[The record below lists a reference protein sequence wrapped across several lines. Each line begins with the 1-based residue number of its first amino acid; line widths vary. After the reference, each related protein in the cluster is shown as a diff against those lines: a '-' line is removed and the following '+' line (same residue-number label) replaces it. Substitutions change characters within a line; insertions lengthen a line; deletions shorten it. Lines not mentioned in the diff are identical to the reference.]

1 MKKVMLFIASMLVAS
16 GVNAASVSFYNSEAA
31 FEASHFSG
39 SLEQFEDTTL
49 NSGLS
54 ITSDNTEFAITGG
67 HMHDRLVA
75 GSGRVT
81 TFEFGSSVNAF
92 GGDFDL
98 GVAGFGQGIAVTF
111 QAFLGATQVL
121 SQQITGDGFF
131 GFITDVGS
139 LFNKVVFTAGS
150 ASGAA
155 ETYNLDNLRYGLHTP
170 SAVPVPAALFLF
182 APALLGFL
190 GLRRKASVAA

>member
-16 GVNAASVSFYNSEAA
+16 GVNAASVSFYNTEAS
-31 FEASHFSG
+31 FEASHVSG
-39 SLEQFEDTTL
+39 SLEQFEDNTL
-49 NSGLS
+49 NSGLT
-54 ITSDNTEFAITGG
+54 ITSDNTEFAISGG
-67 HMHDRLVA
+67 VMNDRLVE
-75 GSGRVT
+75 GTGRTT

-98 GVAGFGQGIAVTF
+98 GIAGFGQGIALSF

-121 SQQITGDGFF
+121 SQQITGNGFF
-131 GFITDVGS
+131 GFITDAGS
-139 LFNKVVFTAGS
+139 LFNKVIFTAGS
-150 ASGAA
+150 SNGSA
-155 ETYNLDNLRYGLHTP
+155 ETYTLDNLRYGLHNP

-190 GLRRKASVAA
+190 GLRRKATVAA